1 MTLQC
6 DGVNNIQETV
16 MYYMLTINGINYYVI
31 DGFLYTFDSLFDDVG
46 V

>member
-6 DGVNNIQETV
+6 DGVNNIGAI

-31 DGFLYTFDSLFDDVG
+31 DGMYYTFDTLFDDISI
-46 V
+46 